1 MIRTIPATTSTVKLS
16 RIDVDGREI
25 AVPVTMTYPVERGIS
40 RPGIVLFP
48 EIFGINDFILETAHN
63 LARLGYI
70 VATPNLYH
78 RNDVD
83 TVGHDDVRRA
93 LKLALTITPESS
105 AIDTDAA
112 LAMLTSDPDV
122 AADRIATM
130 GYCVGGMLS
139 YASAAQRPDRVQAC
153 LIFYA
158 SGLTGP
164 SPHPAWPDD
173 LLLEL
178 GSASASVRMFYGA
191 QDDHISTDYVK
202 AVDEQMGQLGV
213 DVITTLFDDAGHGFC
228 NSHLATFNANGARD
242 AWLMAMEFLTGT
254 IGRSA

>member
-1 MIRTIPATTSTVKLS
+1 MIRTLPATTSTVKLS
-16 RIDVDGREI
+16 RIKVDGREI
-25 AVPVTMTYPVERGIS
+25 LVPVTMTFPAQRGTRRS
-40 RPGIVLFP
+40 GIVLFP

-63 LARLGYI
+63 LARLGYV

-78 RNDVD
+78 RNEVD

-93 LKLALTITPESS
+93 MKLALTITPESS

-122 AADRIATM
+122 APDRIATM

-139 YASAAQRPDRVQAC
+139 YASAARLPDRIRAC
-153 LIFYA
+153 LVFYA

-164 SPHPAWPDD
+164 SPHPAWPDN

-178 GSASASVRMFYGA
+178 GSARAPVRMFYGA
-191 QDDHISTDYVK
+191 QDDHISTKYIK
-202 AVDEQMGQLGV
+202 AVDQQMGDLGI
-213 DVITTLFDDAGHGFC
+213 DVVTTLYDDAGHGFC
-228 NSHLATFNANGARD
+228 NSHLATFNANRAQD
-242 AWLMAMEFLTGT
+242 AWLKAMEFLTAT
-254 IGRSA
+254 LEQ